1 MSFAWAGL
9 EVGGGIGGDVGG
21 EVGGEVF
28 VVYWQQLW
36 AGSQS
41 VVVTS

>member
-1 MSFAWAGL
+1 MSFAWAGP
-9 EVGGGIGGDVGG
+9 EVGGGVGG
-21 EVGGEVF
+21 GFGGEVF

>member
-9 EVGGGIGGDVGG
+9 EVGGGVGG
-21 EVGGEVF
+21 GFGGEVF
-28 VVYWQQLW
+28 VVYWLRLW